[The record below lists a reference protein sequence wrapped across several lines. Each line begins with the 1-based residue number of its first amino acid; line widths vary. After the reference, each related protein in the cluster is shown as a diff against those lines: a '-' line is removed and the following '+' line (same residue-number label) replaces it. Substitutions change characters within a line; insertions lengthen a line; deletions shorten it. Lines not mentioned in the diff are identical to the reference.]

1 MVVWDTMAMLGS
13 VTMAMLDI
21 LVMVMVSMVL
31 AMLTTMES
39 VRLRPSPRLRLT
51 QPCFIAPMAM
61 VLATMD
67 MLDLVITDMLVSG
80 ILDILPT
87 MASVQHD

>member
-1 MVVWDTMAMLGS
+1 MVVWDTMDMLGS

-21 LVMVMVSMVL
+21 LVMVMASMVS

-39 VRLRPSPRLRLT
+39 VRLRQSQRLRLT
-51 QPCFIAPMAM
+51 QPCFTAPMAM
-61 VLATMD
+61 V
-67 MLDLVITDMLVSG
+67 LVITDMLVSD
-80 ILDILPT
+80 ILDTLPT